1 MSITTIDVALQ
12 ALRERKPVIVVD
24 DEGRENEGDLI
35 MSAQLATAEQVAFMV
50 RHTSGYLCAP
60 LTAERADL
68 LELPLMVLENED
80 ARQTAYTITVDAA
93 DRDSTGISADDRA
106 HTLRVLA
113 DPASTPRSLRRPGH
127 IVPLRAVEGGVRE
140 RKGHT
145 EAAVELMTL
154 AGLEPVA
161 VIGELVE
168 DSGEMRRL
176 PSLIAFGEEH
186 DLPVITIEDL
196 VDHLEAGG
204 LPTACKGANDESARV
219 SFEVETRVPT
229 QFGTFRVAAYRDR
242 QTGADHVAIIAGDTL
257 ADGALVRVHSECL
270 TGEAI
275 HSLKCECGPQLDAA
289 LQQIQEAGSG
299 MVVYL
304 RGHEGRGIGLINK
317 LRAYRLQEDG
327 LDTLDANLALGLPA
341 DAREYGA
348 AAGIIRQQGVQSIR
362 LLSNNPLKQ
371 QQLEQH
377 GIAVTELVPLLV
389 GVGEYNEQYLEAKR
403 DRMGHQLPA
412 VIEAFDEQGDD

>member
-1 MSITTIDVALQ
+1 MSITTIDVALR

-219 SFEVETRVPT
+219 SFEVETKVPT

-242 QTGADHVAIIAGDTL
+242 QTGADHVAIIAGDAL

-270 TGEAI
+270 TGEAL

>member
-1 MSITTIDVALQ
+1 MSITTIDAALE
-12 ALRERKPVIVVD
+12 ALRARKPIIVVD

-35 MSAQLATAEQVAFMV
+35 LSAQLATAEWIAFLV

-60 LTAERADL
+60 LTGERADEL
-68 LELPLMVLENED
+68 GLPLMVLENED
-80 ARQTAYTITVDAA
+80 SRQTAYTITVDAA

-113 DPASTPRSLRRPGH
+113 NPAATPADLRRPGH
-127 IVPLRAVEGGVRE
+127 IVPLRAVEGGVRQ
-140 RKGHT
+140 RPGHT
-145 EAAVELMTL
+145 EAAVELMQL

-161 VIGELVE
+161 AIGELVE
-168 DSGEMRRL
+168 DSGELRRL

-186 DLPVITIEDL
+186 GLPVITIADL
-196 VDHLEAGG
+196 IDYLDAGG
-204 LPTACKGANDESARV
+204 LPTACKGANEESARV
-219 SFEVETRVPT
+219 SFEVETNVPT
-229 QFGTFRVAAYRDR
+229 RWGTFRMAAYRDR
-242 QTGADHVAIIAGDTL
+242 QTGADHVAIIAGQL
-257 ADGALVRVHSECL
+257 SDGALVRVHSECL
-270 TGEAI
+270 TGEAL

-289 LQQIQEAGSG
+289 MQQVQESGNG

-304 RGHEGRGIGLINK
+304 RGQEGRGIGLINK
-317 LRAYRLQEDG
+317 LKAYRLQEDG

-348 AAGIIRQQGVQSIR
+348 AAAILKQQGLESIR

-371 QQLEQH
+371 AELEKH
-377 GIAVTELVPLLV
+377 GVEVSELVPLLV
-389 GVGEYNEQYLEAKR
+389 GVGTFNEQYLQAKR

-412 VIEAFDEQGDD
+412 VITQNDEQGEH

>member
-1 MSITTIDVALQ
+1 MSITTIDAALE
-12 ALRERKPVIVVD
+12 ALRQRKPIIVVD

-35 MSAQLATAEQVAFMV
+35 ISAQLATAEWIAFMV

-60 LTAERADL
+60 LTGERADEL
-68 LELPLMVLENED
+68 GLPLMVLENED

-113 DPASTPRSLRRPGH
+113 NPAATPADLRRPGH
-127 IVPLRAVEGGVRE
+127 IVPLRAVEGGVRQ
-140 RKGHT
+140 RAGHT
-145 EAAVELMTL
+145 EAAVELMQL

-161 VIGELVE
+161 AIGELVE

-176 PSLIAFGEEH
+176 PSLIAFGDEH
-186 DLPVITIEDL
+186 GLPVITIADL
-196 VDHLEAGG
+196 IDYLDAGG
-204 LPTACKGANDESARV
+204 LPTACKGANEESARV
-219 SFEVETRVPT
+219 SFEVETNVPT
-229 QFGTFRVAAYRDR
+229 RWGTFRMAAYRDR
-242 QTGADHVAIIAGDTL
+242 QTGADHVAIIAGRPS
-257 ADGALVRVHSECL
+257 DGALVRVHSECL
-270 TGEAI
+270 TGEAL

-289 LQQIQEAGSG
+289 LQQVQESGNG

-304 RGHEGRGIGLINK
+304 RGQEGRGIGLINK
-317 LRAYRLQEDG
+317 LKAYRLQEDG

-348 AAGIIRQQGVQSIR
+348 AAAILKQQGLGSIR

-371 QQLEQH
+371 AELEKH
-377 GIAVTELVPLLV
+377 GVAVDELVPLLV
-389 GVGEYNEQYLEAKR
+389 GVGDFNEQYLQAKR

-412 VIEAFDEQGDD
+412 VITQNDEQGEH

>member
-1 MSITTIDVALQ
+1 
-12 ALRERKPVIVVD
+12 
-24 DEGRENEGDLI
+24 
-35 MSAQLATAEQVAFMV
+35 
-50 RHTSGYLCAP
+50 
-60 LTAERADL
+60 
-68 LELPLMVLENED
+68 
-80 ARQTAYTITVDAA
+80 
-93 DRDSTGISADDRA
+93 
-106 HTLRVLA
+106 
-113 DPASTPRSLRRPGH
+113 
-127 IVPLRAVEGGVRE
+127 VRE

-317 LRAYRLQEDG
+317 LRAYRLQEGG